1 MTPLKLI
8 VVEDEVIIAENM
20 RQSLN
25 DLGYEVVNV
34 SNNFEEARYAI
45 EHEVFD
51 LAIMDINLEDNQGR
65 TGLDLA
71 TELKKSKMCH
81 SFLLRHI
88 VIWTL

>member
-34 SNNFEEARYAI
+34 SNNFEEARKCFEESNNI
-45 EHEVFD
+45 
-51 LAIMDINLEDNQGR
+51 LP
-65 TGLDLA
+65 
-71 TELKKSKMCH
+71 
-81 SFLLRHI
+81 
-88 VIWTL
+88 